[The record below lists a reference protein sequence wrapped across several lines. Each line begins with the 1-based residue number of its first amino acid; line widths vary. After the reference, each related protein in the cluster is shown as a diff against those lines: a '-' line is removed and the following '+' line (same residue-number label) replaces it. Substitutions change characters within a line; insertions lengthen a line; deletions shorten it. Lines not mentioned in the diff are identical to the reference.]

1 MGVPPQGTGNL
12 HWMTSLDDSR
22 LALDAAGARDGSMA
36 SRAISRLRKA
46 IITHELPPG
55 SRVSETTLM
64 SRFGLPRASVRT
76 ALAFFQQ
83 TGFVVSAG
91 PRTQL
96 IAPLTLPSIRE
107 VFQLRNVLEPAA
119 AQFAMGKVDTDLLRK
134 LNEECEARSSFSDR
148 DEGYRYLDA
157 NFRFHAEIVAA
168 TGMPHLQKWLG
179 FIQESV
185 LRIMW
190 ISLAAESRS
199 QKWSGGHEEI
209 IQALEDGDSEKLA
222 RVCLA
227 HLTSGQQVVYE
238 LIMDGRIPVD
248 HTPWH
253 P

>member
-1 MGVPPQGTGNL
+1 MVETTVNL
-12 HWMTSLDDSR
+12 ELMPLFDNPR
-22 LALDAAGARDGSMA
+22 LAADSAGQKDGSLA
-36 SRAISRLRKA
+36 NRAIGRLRKA

-55 SRVSETTLM
+55 SRVSENTLM
-64 SRFGLPRASVRT
+64 ARFGLPRASVRT
-76 ALAFFQQ
+76 ALGFFQQ
-83 TGFVVSAG
+83 TGFIVSAG

-96 IAPLTLPSIRE
+96 IAPLTLASIRE
-107 VFQLRNVLEPAA
+107 IFQLRNVLEPAA
-119 AQFAMGKVDTDLLRK
+119 AQFAIGKVDIHALRK

-157 NFRFHAEIVAA
+157 NFRFHSEIVAA

-209 IQALEDGDSEKLA
+209 IEALEAEDSRKVA
-222 RVCLA
+222 QVCLA
-227 HLTSGQQVVYE
+227 HLTGGQQLVYE

-248 HTPWH
+248 HTPWR